1 MYEIQVGHH
10 SRVVG
15 LKKTHGIIYY
25 LLTKFLTMEADLMI
39 TRTVLTRN
47 YARCYEGSKDK
58 SDRRLCDYKTQNPS
72 RTADMYLIKQSKA

>member
-1 MYEIQVGHH
+1 MLSDLCLSIKYGTFEFQTCKPVWMQTQHALMYEIQVGHH

-39 TRTVLTRN
+39 T
-47 YARCYEGSKDK
+47 
-58 SDRRLCDYKTQNPS
+58 
-72 RTADMYLIKQSKA
+72 